1 MGDAHEPRRQG
12 QQPRKGQQFD
22 GRAPGR
28 VAMFATTRNSGNL
41 DFWEV
46 VLPEEAQPIEVAT
59 LRGWCWTLPREKR
72 SMQRWP

>member
-22 GRAPGR
+22 GRASGR
-28 VAMFATTRNSGNL
+28 CGHVRHDAQQRQSR
-41 DFWEV
+41 FWEV

-59 LRGWCWTLPREKR
+59 LRVVLDASTENARCRGGHD
-72 SMQRWP
+72 